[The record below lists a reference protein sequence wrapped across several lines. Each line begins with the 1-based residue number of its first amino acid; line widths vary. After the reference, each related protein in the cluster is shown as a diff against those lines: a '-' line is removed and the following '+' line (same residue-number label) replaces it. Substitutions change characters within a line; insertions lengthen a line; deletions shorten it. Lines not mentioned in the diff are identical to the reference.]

1 MKSRL
6 FDVEIDSETGC
17 VAAIRENGDKQGM
30 NWCAGKA
37 GAWGRVSLR
46 RFADYPAQSLFEKVP
61 LALRWI
67 YQDDVFCQAVYEGG
81 DVQISVKRTFSMSGN
96 LRERMTV
103 QNLSDV
109 PIVLDADHFG
119 IEFPFPDSYT
129 YAAECLRTHCHTHI
143 WCGGEGAWI
152 NAVRMGP
159 FGRSLGLALTEGSL
173 DRYTQTGCRSNERGL
188 FVLSPSGVTLEA
200 GAQYSWA
207 WELFWHE
214 GTEDFEEKLLRFD
227 NQAVVHAEH
236 FTVFEGERI
245 RFRIRCAHKPRV
257 MLGTQEMTVSKRN
270 GAYVV
275 THWPAHCGVHRF
287 DIDTG
292 HGMTYAEFNVKRPF
306 KELLEERVRF
316 LLDKQQYR
324 EAGSPL
330 DGAFLI
336 YDNTTDRLYFDNRLS
351 DHNAC
356 RERLNMSF
364 VLARFLQKKPDLR
377 AREALDRFVDFVFRE
392 IYDEKTGEVF
402 NTIRKNRNALRL
414 YNAPGV
420 MFLFSEVYFVTH
432 DRRLLDCALRLA
444 ETYYSIGGEKCY
456 SNAVEIRRIL
466 AAFEDAGLHEERER
480 MRILFK
486 RHADSMVGNGLDY
499 PRHEVNYEQTIVT
512 PAVKCI
518 AEMGLESEGDERAH
532 YLEEAKKHLDCLWR
546 FAGMQPS
553 FHLNGISIRYWDDF
567 WFGKQRLFG
576 DTLPHHLSCLSAR
589 AYLAYARLSGEKIWA
604 ERAEECIRNCL
615 CLIDD
620 DGHGHAAYVYPYRLN
635 EARGE
640 FYDEWANDQDLP
652 LYDALA
658 ADDLIKAFRIA
669 D

>member
-1 MKSRL
+1 MKSRV
-6 FDVEIDSETGC
+6 FDVEIDRETGY
-17 VAAIRENGDKQGM
+17 VSAIRDPEDAQEM
-30 NWCAGKA
+30 NWCAGEA
-37 GAWGRVSLR
+37 GAWGRVVLK
-46 RFADYPAQSLFEKVP
+46 RFADYPAKSLFEKVP
-61 LALRWI
+61 LEIKTL
-67 YQDDVFCQAVYEGG
+67 YQDEDTCRAVYEGG
-81 DVQISVKRTFSMSGN
+81 SMQFSVTRDFSEGGN
-96 LRERMTV
+96 LRERVTV
-103 QNLSDV
+103 KNMSDV
-109 PIVLDADHFG
+109 PVMLDADHFG

-143 WCGGEGAWI
+143 WCGGAGAWI

-159 FGRSLGLALTEGSL
+159 FGRNLGLALTEGTF
-173 DRYTQTGCRSNERGL
+173 DRYTQLGCHSNERGL
-188 FVLSPSGVTLEA
+188 FVLSPSGVMLEA

-214 GTEDFEEKLLRFD
+214 STEDFEENLLRFD

-236 FTVFEGERI
+236 FTVFEGEKI
-245 RFRIRCAHKPRV
+245 RFEIRSARKPQV
-257 MLGTQEMTVSKRN
+257 QLDGQTMTVLERD
-270 GAYVV
+270 GAYKVE
-275 THWPAHCGVHRF
+275 HCPARCGVHRF
-287 DIDTG
+287 EIETG
-292 HGMTYAEFNVKRPF
+292 RGRTYAEFNVKLPF
-306 KELLEERVRF
+306 EELLEKRVRF
-316 LLDKQQYR
+316 LVERQQHR
-324 EAGSPL
+324 DALSPL

-336 YDNTTDRLYFDNRLS
+336 YDNTTERTYFDNLLS

-364 VLARFLQKKPDLR
+364 VLARFLQHKPDVLYR
-377 AREALDRFVDFVFRE
+377 QALDRFVAFVFRE

-444 ETYYSIGGEKCY
+444 ETYYNIGGEKCY

-466 AAFEDAGLHEERER
+466 AAFDDAGLHEERDK
-480 MRILFK
+480 MRSYFK
-486 RHADSMVGNGLDY
+486 RHADNMVKNGLDY

-518 AEMGLESEGDERAH
+518 AEMGLESEGSERER
-532 YLEEAKKHLDCLWR
+532 YLEEAKRHLDCLWR

-589 AYLAYARLSGEKIWA
+589 SYLAYARLSGEKIWVQ
-604 ERAEECIRNCL
+604 RAEECIRNCL

-620 DGHGHAAYVYPYRLN
+620 EGRGHAAYVYPYRLN

-658 ADDLIKAFRIA
+658 ASDLIEAFRIGC
-669 D
+669 